1 MASTVWKGY
10 LTFGLLSVPIRLF
23 AAARS
28 ERVSFNQLHKE
39 CKSRIRQLVYCP
51 TCDRKVEREEIVK
64 GYEYEKDRYVLVDEE
79 DLEKIAPESAQ
90 TMEILEFV
98 KVQEIPSLFFDTS
111 YYVVPDQ
118 PGRKAY
124 DLLLETMRASGY
136 AALAKVAMHQREH
149 LVVMQP
155 HGNGFTLHTMYY
167 ADEVRQVAEYGQ
179 PSGVE
184 VKPQEVEL
192 AQRLVESLAA
202 PFDPSKYRD
211 EYQHRVREM
220 VDSKRQGMEVTPVQV
235 PRLAPVVDLMDAL
248 QKSLAALP
256 RKPVKPAAEVRA
268 IDEPAAA
275 PASPRKRGARKASA

>member
-39 CKSRIRQLVYCP
+39 CNSRIRQSVYCP
-51 TCDRKVEREEIVK
+51 ACDRKVEREEIVK
-64 GYEYEKDRYVLVDEE
+64 GYEYEKDRYVLVDDE
-79 DLEKIAPESAQ
+79 DLEKIAPESAR
-90 TMEILEFV
+90 TMEIQEFV
-98 KVQEIPSLFFDTS
+98 KAQEIPPLFFDAS
-111 YYVVPDQ
+111 YYVVPEQ
-118 PGRKAY
+118 AGRKAY
-124 DLLLETMRASGY
+124 DLLLETMRDSGY
-136 AALAKVAMHQREH
+136 AALAKVAMHQREY

-155 HGNGFTLHTMYY
+155 YGNGLTLHTMYY

-179 PSGVE
+179 PSGAE

-192 AQRLVESLAA
+192 AKRLVESLAA

-211 EYQHRVREM
+211 EYQRRVREM
-220 VDSKRQGMEVTPVQV
+220 VESKRQGMEVTSAPA

-248 QKSLAALP
+248 QKSLAAMP

-268 IDEPAAA
+268 IDGATV
-275 PASPRKRGARKASA
+275 SPSQRKRGAKRVSA

>member
-39 CKSRIRQLVYCP
+39 CKSRIRQLQYCP
-51 TCDRKVEREEIVK
+51 VCDRKVEREEIVK
-64 GYEYEKDRYVLVDEE
+64 GYEYEKDRYVLVNEE

-98 KVQEIPSLFFDTS
+98 KLQEIPPLFFDAS

-124 DLLLETMRASGY
+124 ALLLETMRTSGY
-136 AALAKVAMHQREH
+136 AALAKVAMHQREY

-155 HGNGFTLHTMYY
+155 HGNGLTLHTMYY

-179 PSGVE
+179 PLGVE

-192 AQRLVESLAA
+192 ARRLVDSLAA
-202 PFDPSKYRD
+202 PFEPSKYRD

-220 VDSKRQGMEVTPVQV
+220 LESKRQGMEITPVAV
-235 PRLAPVVDLMDAL
+235 PRLAPVVDLMEAL

-256 RKPVKPAAEVRA
+256 RKPVQPAAGVTA
-268 IDEPAAA
+268 INEP
-275 PASPRKRGARKASA
+275 PAPRKRAPKKTAQTA

>member
-39 CKSRIRQLVYCP
+39 CKSRIRQLQHCP
-51 TCDRKVEREEIVK
+51 VCDRKVEREEITK
-64 GYEYEKDRYVLVDEE
+64 GYEYDRDRYVLVDDA
-79 DLEKIAPESAQ
+79 DLEKIVPKSAR

-98 KVQEIPSLFFDTS
+98 KLQEIPPLFFDTS

-124 DLLLETMRASGY
+124 DLLLATMGESGY
-136 AALAKVAMHQREH
+136 AALAKVAMHQREY
-149 LVVMQP
+149 LVVIQP
-155 HGNGFTLHTMYY
+155 HGNGLTLHTMYY

-179 PSGVE
+179 PSGAE

-192 AQRLVESLAA
+192 AKRLVESLAA

-220 VDSKRQGMEVTPVQV
+220 VESKRQGMELTPVPV
-235 PRLAPVVDLMDAL
+235 PRLAPVLDLMDAL
-248 QKSLAALP
+248 QKSLAAIP
-256 RKPVKPAAEVRA
+256 RKPAKPAAEVRA
-268 IDEPAAA
+268 IDEPTAQPAA
-275 PASPRKRGARKASA
+275 PRKRGARKASA